1 MNRFEFKLPELGE
14 GIHEG
19 EIVNWF
25 VQEGEVVTEDQ
36 TIAEIQNDKS
46 VVELPSPVSGKILE
60 IKVPEGTV
68 CTVNDVILVFEVDAE
83 SDNSSID
90 YGVGSSVAK
99 SVEKVTVNTSMS
111 VGNVAVATR
120 PIISTVTEKA
130 VDTQTIAKRE
140 VLATPSVRKLARE
153 QKVSLLE
160 IIGTGKNGRVTRED
174 ILAYASEEKLDVTK
188 AMSLSINEKKG
199 QTISKEEKG
208 STNEEHE
215 EHEERVPIKGIRKF
229 ISQAMVKSKH
239 TAAHVT
245 IMDEIDVTELVAL
258 RKKANEIF
266 ADIKDVKLTYLPFIT
281 KALIAACREF
291 PILNASIDD
300 ERNEIIYKKYYHI
313 GIATDTKNGL
323 IVPVVKEADRKN
335 IWKIAEEIKDVALRG
350 RQGKL
355 APNEL
360 RGSTITI
367 TNIGSAGGMFFTP
380 IINHPEVA
388 ILGIGRITE
397 KAVVKSGEIFVAPIM
412 NLSLSFDHR
421 LIDGSTA
428 QNFINFI
435 KRLLENPELLI
446 LEI

>member
-1 MNRFEFKLPELGE
+1 MDRFEYKLPELGE

-19 EIVNWF
+19 EIVNWL
-25 VQEGEVVTEDQ
+25 VKEGEAVTEDQ
-36 TIAEIQNDKS
+36 TIVEIQNDKS
-46 VVELPSPVSGKILE
+46 VVELTSPVSGKILE

-68 CTVNDVILVFEVDAE
+68 CTVNDVILVFEVEAE
-83 SDNSSID
+83 SGNSSID
-90 YGVGSSVAK
+90 CGVGSNVAK
-99 SVEKVTVNTSMS
+99 NVEKASINTSMS
-111 VGNVAVATR
+111 GGNVAVAAR
-120 PIISTVTEKA
+120 PIISTITEKA
-130 VDTQTIAKRE
+130 VDTQTIAKRD

-153 QKVSLLE
+153 KKVSLLE
-160 IIGTGKNGRVTRED
+160 IIGTGKNGRITRED

-188 AMSLSINEKKG
+188 EKSLSINEEKS
-199 QTISKEEKG
+199 QTIYKEDKG
-208 STNEEHE
+208 SINEA
-215 EHEERVPIKGIRKF
+215 HEERVPIIGIRKV

-239 TAAHVT
+239 TAPHVT

-266 ADIKDVKLTYLPFIT
+266 ADTKGVKLTYLPFIT
-281 KALIAACREF
+281 KALISACREF
-291 PILNASIDD
+291 PTLNSSIDD

-335 IWKIAEEIKDVALRG
+335 IWKLAEEIKDLALRG

-355 APNEL
+355 VPNEQ

-380 IINHPEVA
+380 IINYPEVA

-397 KAVVKSGEIFVAPIM
+397 KPVVKSGEIFVAQIM

-428 QNFINFI
+428 QNFINLI

-446 LEI
+446 LEV

>member
-1 MNRFEFKLPELGE
+1 MGKFEFKLPELGE

-19 EIVNWF
+19 EIISWMVK
-25 VQEGEVVTEDQ
+25 EGESVTEDQ

-46 VVELPSPVSGKILE
+46 VVELPSPVSGKISE

-68 CTVNDVILVFEVDAE
+68 CTVNDVILVFEIDEE
-83 SDNSSID
+83 SDNSTIEC
-90 YGVGSSVAK
+90 GVGSNVAK
-99 SVEKVTVNTSMS
+99 NVDNASISTPMS
-111 VGNVAVATR
+111 GSNVAVATP
-120 PIISTVTEKA
+120 PIIFSETDKTV
-130 VDTQTIAKRE
+130 DIQTIAKRN
-140 VLATPSVRKLARE
+140 VLATPSIRKLARE
-153 QKVSLLE
+153 KKVSLLK
-160 IIGTGKNGRVTRED
+160 IIGTGKNGRITRED
-174 ILAYASEEKLDVTK
+174 VLTYDSKEKIAVSEEKP
-188 AMSLSINEKKG
+188 IKKI
-199 QTISKEEKG
+199 QDKSEPITKEERVTIG
-208 STNEEHE
+208 SELQ
-215 EHEERVPIKGIRKF
+215 EERVPLKGIRKV

-239 TAAHVT
+239 TAPHVT

-258 RKKANEIF
+258 RKKANERF
-266 ADIKDVKLTYLPFIT
+266 ADTKGVKLTYLPFIT
-281 KALIAACREF
+281 KTLISACREF

-300 ERNEIIYKKYYHI
+300 EKNEIIYKKYFHI
-313 GIATDTKNGL
+313 GIATDTENGL

-335 IWKIAEEIKDVALRG
+335 IWKIAEEIKDLALRG

-380 IINHPEVA
+380 VINHPEVA

-397 KAVVKSGEIFVAPIM
+397 KPIVKNGEIMVAPIM

-428 QNFINFI
+428 QNFINYI
-435 KRLLENPELLI
+435 KQLLEEPELLV
-446 LEI
+446 LEV